1 MLERVKMWMD
11 VGLHYNRVWT
21 GASERLPLCAGQ
33 RIVGQ
38 QFGGAKSSHDDYGPS
53 VAQNIPCPRGY
64 IFSDDSRRCIGDR
77 KQSID

>member
-33 RIVGQ
+33 RTVGQ
-38 QFGGAKSSHDDYGPS
+38 QFGGAKSSHDDYAPPS
-53 VAQNIPCPRGY
+53 PRTIYLAREATSLATTAAVA
-64 IFSDDSRRCIGDR
+64 
-77 KQSID
+77 